1 MNMKFRNDT
10 NEDEVSPQGSVAMFN
25 KPIVINSVDVYLDEP
40 IAELGYYRNLLHY
53 IRTMEEGDELRIW
66 VDTPGG
72 YLDTT
77 LAMIDA
83 INNSEGNITVI
94 VSGKAHSAGGLLALA
109 APSLMIGDNASFMCH
124 TASWGP
130 GVAKHNNIVES
141 VNYTTAQ
148 VNGIVKKYYKFFL
161 TDQEIDMMLNGKDFW
176 FDAEECKNRLE
187 NRVKLQDEALAEAK
201 LKVEQATIEVKPKVK
216 AKRKP
221 KVSTEVIPK

>member
-1 MNMKFRNDT
+1 MKFKNNS
-10 NEDEVSPQGSVAMFN
+10 NEEDASPSGEIQMYN
-25 KPIVINSVDVYLDEP
+25 KPIVINSVDVYLDE
-40 IAELGYYRNLLHY
+40 AVMELAYYRNLLHY

-77 LAMIDA
+77 LALIDA
-83 INNSEGNITVI
+83 INNTEGNVTVI

-130 GVAKHNNIVES
+130 GVGKHNNIVES

-176 FDAEECKNRLE
+176 FDADECKARLE
-187 NRVKLQDEALAEAK
+187 NRVKLQDAALAEAK
-201 LKVEQATIEVKPKVK
+201 LKVEQAATEVQPKVK

-221 KVSTEVIPK
+221 KVSTEVTPK